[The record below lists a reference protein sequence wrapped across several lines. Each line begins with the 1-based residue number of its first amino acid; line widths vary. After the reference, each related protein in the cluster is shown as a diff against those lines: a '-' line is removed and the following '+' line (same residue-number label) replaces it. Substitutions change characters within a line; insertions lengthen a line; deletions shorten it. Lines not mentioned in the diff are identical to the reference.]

1 MISPELNMSGY
12 RDEDPA
18 YRLERMGL
26 PLPLINEALIEA
38 RGAVLEHTSLDAPS
52 APGTA
57 AYSRVGRCFGEFFCS
72 QKHPAYNRVVDHN
85 QIVFV
90 SNRSDDEQFIFFRG
104 NSSTGDMSSMPS
116 SACSKGSMTRRL
128 IDTNRKMLG
137 ASTYSLLP
145 ETLDDEIFPCGPVTR
160 VLLYA
165 IRQDKSIRAEL
176 SIPVDYEYQGNK
188 ILITDWRDRII
199 IPEIG
204 PEGEVSQQN
213 PPDPDQFDF
222 SVQRKA

>member
-1 MISPELNMSGY
+1 
-12 RDEDPA
+12 
-18 YRLERMGL
+18 
-26 PLPLINEALIEA
+26 
-38 RGAVLEHTSLDAPS
+38 
-52 APGTA
+52 
-57 AYSRVGRCFGEFFCS
+57 
-72 QKHPAYNRVVDHN
+72 
-85 QIVFV
+85 
-90 SNRSDDEQFIFFRG
+90 
-104 NSSTGDMSSMPS
+104 MPS